1 MYVFILY
8 FSVSFYF
15 VDGVIITGDYVYWNW
30 GTFTHFYLGISI
42 CAFHSTDVFKKAQN
56 AAGRSGESC
65 LFHGL
70 RHDLCF
76 ITSLQRHRNEELFI
90 RDWIVSTLSVC
101 GGWRHLRGSGFQT
114 RWATYGQTDPKT
126 LKRTL
131 ISPESRRACDRLGLY
146 IIHSNP
152 WLAHHDCMP

>member
-30 GTFTHFYLGISI
+30 GTFTHFYLGIYI
-42 CAFHSTDVFKKAQN
+42 CAFNSMDVFKKAQN

-65 LFHGL
+65 LFHRL
-70 RHDLCF
+70 RHDLRF
-76 ITSLQRHRNEELFI
+76 ITSLQWHRNQELLI
-90 RDWIVSTLSVC
+90 WDWIVLTLPVWE
-101 GGWRHLRGSGFQT
+101 GWRHLHRSGFQT
-114 RWATYGQTDPKT
+114 RWATYGQTYPKM

-131 ISPESRRACDRLGLY
+131 ILPESRRACDGQHQPLIWVY
-146 IIHSNP
+146 T
-152 WLAHHDCMP
+152 